1 MGVSTPPARIIAE
14 LSKETSLSTGAVESA
29 KFSRKRNFTGP
40 PVQVCELAIGQ
51 LLAKRGNSTSI
62 AAVEGPLSTVIGE
75 KGKELKTPRAAIPMF
90 NEAFEKEGTK
100 SLAANRPD
108 VCAGHRCHV

>member
-1 MGVSTPPARIIAE
+1 
-14 LSKETSLSTGAVESA
+14 
-29 KFSRKRNFTGP
+29 
-40 PVQVCELAIGQ
+40 

-108 VCAGHRCHV
+108 VCWTPLPRLNSGFARERIRGNST